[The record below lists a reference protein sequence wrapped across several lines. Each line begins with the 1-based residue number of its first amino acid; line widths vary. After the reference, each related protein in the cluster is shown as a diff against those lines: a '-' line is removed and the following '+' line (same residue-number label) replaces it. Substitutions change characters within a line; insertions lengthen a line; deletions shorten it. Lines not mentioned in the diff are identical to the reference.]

1 MNINCLLLITD
12 FNNNSKLRKLNINE
26 VVDKMNQFEDMFKLN
41 YTMRTN
47 KNKVFTIDEG
57 IYKFNCCLFLYIDH
71 YKHLTD
77 DKKELSKIK
86 AIGIKKSMKF
96 SNYLYNYNCKN
107 GYNIDNYEDAEDD
120 E

>member
-1 MNINCLLLITD
+1 MNINYLLLITD
-12 FNNNSKLRKLNINE
+12 FNNNLKLRKLNINE

-57 IYKFNCCLFLYIDH
+57 IYIFNCCLYLYIDH

-86 AIGIKKSMKF
+86 AIGIKISMKF

-107 GYNIDNYEDAEDD
+107 DFNN
-120 E
+120 